1 MKPHPRQEEQDD
13 LLRPRLTDMIDMR
26 HELAKLAALIDWEF
40 FEREWAGFFPSHRGR
55 PATSPRLVAGLLYLQ
70 HAYRLSDEAI
80 VARWVENPYYQH
92 FTGETFFQHRPPI
105 DPSCLTRWRQRIGE
119 EGAEW
124 LLTKTIEA
132 GRASGAVDDDSLLR
146 VAIDTTVMEK
156 NIAHPTDARL
166 YDKARRQLVAL
177 ANDAGVTLRQ
187 NYNRLAPRLAI
198 QAGRYA
204 HARQFKRMRKAL
216 KKLKGY
222 TGRVLRDLRRQL
234 DAIPAGPLRERV
246 LDALVLIGRLLHQ
259 GPTSRGKIYA
269 LHEPEVD
276 CISKGKARK
285 RYEFGTKVSLATTI
299 DEGFVVG
306 MRALPGN
313 PYDGHTLP
321 EALEQVEILTG
332 QAPALAVVDRGY
344 RGHNVSRT
352 QVLISGTRRGLTP
365 TLKRLLRRRSA
376 IEPEIGH
383 MKTDGR
389 LSRCPLK
396 GTTGDAI
403 FAVLCGC
410 GHNIRKILAHIR
422 RLWVFLLAAIPAVIE
437 AAIAG
442 ISLGS
447 YQNGRP
453 EVCSA

>member
-1 MKPHPRQEEQDD
+1 MKPHPRAEEQDD

-40 FEREWAGFFPSHRGR
+40 FEREWAGFFPSGTGR

-70 HAYRLSDEAI
+70 HAYGLSDEAV
-80 VARWVENPYYQH
+80 VARWVENPYHQH
-92 FTGETFFQHRPPI
+92 FCGEVFFQHRPPI
-105 DPSCLTRWRQRIGE
+105 DPSSLTRWRKRIGE
-119 EGAEW
+119 EGVEW

-132 GRASGAVDDDSLLR
+132 GRRSGVVKDRSLSR
-146 VAIDTTVMEK
+146 VAVDTTVMEK

-166 YDKARRQLVAL
+166 YEKARCKLVAL
-177 ANDAGVTLRQ
+177 TDEGGITLRQ
-187 NYNRLAPRLAI
+187 NYNRLAPRLAPQI
-198 QAGRYA
+198 GRYA
-204 HARQFKRMRKAL
+204 HAKQFKRLRKAL

-222 TGRVLRDLRRQL
+222 TGRVLRDIRRQL
-234 DAIPAGPLRERV
+234 GDVPQGPFRQRV
-246 LDALVLIGRLLHQ
+246 LDTLVLVGRLLHQ
-259 GPTSRGKIYA
+259 APGSRGKIYA

-321 EALEQVEILTG
+321 EALEQVAILTG
-332 QAPALAVVDRGY
+332 QTPNLAVVDRGY
-344 RGHNVSRT
+344 RGHRVLET
-352 QVLISGTRRGLTP
+352 KVLISGTRRGLTSA
-365 TLKRLLRRRSA
+365 LKKLLRRRSA

-383 MKTDGR
+383 MKTDGP

-410 GHNIRKILAHIR
+410 GHNIRKILAPLR
-422 RLWVFLLAAIPAVIE
+422 ALLAFVLAAIY
-437 AAIAG
+437 AAILPG
-442 ISLGS
+442 IRTATDNRADG
-447 YQNGRP
+447 QR
-453 EVCSA
+453 CSA